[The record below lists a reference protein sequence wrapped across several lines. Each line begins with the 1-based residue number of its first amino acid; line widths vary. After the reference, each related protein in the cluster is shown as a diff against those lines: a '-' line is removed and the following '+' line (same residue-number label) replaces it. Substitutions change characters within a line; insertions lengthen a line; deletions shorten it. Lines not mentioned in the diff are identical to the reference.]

1 MEKLISKKLTNITT
15 NKNKPYGIYQ
25 GAFIILFSRSC
36 QEKNYIFLHL
46 TFGLTVRYAYTNDGR
61 RELMEG

>member
-1 MEKLISKKLTNITT
+1 MLFLWRCNDDLRVNSPTAKAVITHIT
-15 NKNKPYGIYQ
+15 QY
-25 GAFIILFSRSC
+25 SRSC